1 MAKRKSA
8 KGLPTAGAA
17 SGPGRLQK
25 VELHKRHKNKPL
37 VLEGEVA
44 SKRGDRKER

>member
-1 MAKRKSA
+1 MAKKTR

-25 VELHKRHKNKPL
+25 IQLQKSNYRMT
-37 VLEGEVA
+37 LEGEKA
-44 SKRGDRKER
+44 SSRGDRKSRS